1 MVSLTASALQ
11 LSFCLFVLR
20 IFICVSVMQ
29 DTVKAIAAAGEDNPM
44 SSEQSKI
51 AETCICTY
59 ILYSCILDAVCIT
72 SLCFHV
78 VNTVLRLSLACVL
91 LTSVILSSC
100 WSLALYSSHP
110 PTGVDR
116 LSCV

>member
-44 SSEQSKI
+44 SSKQSKI
-51 AETCICTY
+51 AVTC

-91 LTSVILSSC
+91 LASVILSSC
-100 WSLALYSSHP
+100 WSLALHSSHP